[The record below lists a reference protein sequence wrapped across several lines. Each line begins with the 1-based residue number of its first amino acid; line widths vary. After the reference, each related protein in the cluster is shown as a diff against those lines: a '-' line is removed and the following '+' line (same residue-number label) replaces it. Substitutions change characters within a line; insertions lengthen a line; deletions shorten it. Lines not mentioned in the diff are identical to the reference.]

1 MNYNESSR
9 LFAPIVGVPTV
20 AVAVERTGVFGV
32 GGRDVAVVAA
42 FAVKDGAGQDGR
54 IGGEGEYGKSGGK
67 I

>member
-1 MNYNESSR
+1 M
-9 LFAPIVGVPTV
+9 
-20 AVAVERTGVFGV
+20 AVAVERTGMFGV
-32 GGRDVAVVAA
+32 RWRDVAVVAA